1 MSGAATG
8 SSAASE
14 KPSSRSHGRS
24 PWRDAFELLA
34 ARSSSPESSV
44 TVSRNAKGAH
54 QFEVTVR
61 GSNAED
67 CYHRALHIT
76 AKLEAMFP
84 YPVGAPVSLQER
96 ALSPEES
103 LAEPSLAPRGE
114 RPEGTGEVQGA
125 KGADAFAAP
134 GPTVTAAWASECT
147 PACWTTVPCP
157 VCGNDLPPRGRSVP
171 LAMNLPTCC
180 EEHRYDGAN
189 KRHWWNE
196 DEAVEN
202 GYTGA
207 DAPSEGMP

>member
-1 MSGAATG
+1 MTASATG

-84 YPVGAPVSLQER
+84 YPWSSLSLQER
-96 ALSPEES
+96 AYPGGVS
-103 LAEPSLAPRGE
+103 LHGRG
-114 RPEGTGEVQGA
+114 
-125 KGADAFAAP
+125 
-134 GPTVTAAWASECT
+134 S
-147 PACWTTVPCP
+147 
-157 VCGNDLPPRGRSVP
+157 
-171 LAMNLPTCC
+171 
-180 EEHRYDGAN
+180 
-189 KRHWWNE
+189 
-196 DEAVEN
+196 
-202 GYTGA
+202 
-207 DAPSEGMP
+207 PSEGMP

>member
-1 MSGAATG
+1 MTASATG

-96 ALSPEES
+96 ALSPEDES
-103 LAEPSLAPRGE
+103 S
-114 RPEGTGEVQGA
+114 
-125 KGADAFAAP
+125 
-134 GPTVTAAWASECT
+134 
-147 PACWTTVPCP
+147 
-157 VCGNDLPPRGRSVP
+157 
-171 LAMNLPTCC
+171 
-180 EEHRYDGAN
+180 
-189 KRHWWNE
+189 
-196 DEAVEN
+196 EN